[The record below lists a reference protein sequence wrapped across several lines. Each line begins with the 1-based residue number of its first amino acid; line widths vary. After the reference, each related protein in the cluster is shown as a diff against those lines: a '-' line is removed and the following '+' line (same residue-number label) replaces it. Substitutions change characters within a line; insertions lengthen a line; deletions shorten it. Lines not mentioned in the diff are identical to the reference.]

1 LKLLKP
7 IVFKRS
13 GGQRLGKGFSLGE
26 LKAVGLNPKQALKL
40 GIPLDIRRK
49 TIHEENVEKLRKFLE
64 VKRESV
70 GPKPEEALEKPRGR
84 KGKTKRGEE
93 ENG

>member
-40 GIPLDIRRK
+40 GIPLDTRRR
-49 TIHEENVEKLRKFLE
+49 TVHEENVEKLRKFLE
-64 VKRESV
+64 VESV
-70 GPKPEEALEKPRGR
+70 GPKPEETLEKPRRR

-93 ENG
+93 ESG